1 MLVCSMENKQ
11 NIVFDTEFI
20 QYRLDLADGRWVPVT
35 ELISIGMI
43 NDDGQEYYAVSSE
56 FNLKAAQ
63 ENRWV
68 RENVLDKLPPEDT
81 WISLRDMKPQIFDF
95 VGKKPTKFNYYCIEE
110 DMVMLRQIMTP
121 TSVTGFPDEWDING
135 LNIQQEF
142 ERIGTPDGVKPIRP
156 ENIHNALEDA
166 RWAKEFLENIR
177 NHPDS
182 TYQAPTR

>member
-20 QYRLDLADGRWVPVT
+20 QYRLDLADGRRVPVT

-68 RENVLDKLPPEDT
+68 RDNV
-81 WISLRDMKPQIFDF
+81 
-95 VGKKPTKFNYYCIEE
+95 
-110 DMVMLRQIMTP
+110 
-121 TSVTGFPDEWDING
+121 
-135 LNIQQEF
+135 
-142 ERIGTPDGVKPIRP
+142 
-156 ENIHNALEDA
+156 
-166 RWAKEFLENIR
+166 
-177 NHPDS
+177 
-182 TYQAPTR
+182 